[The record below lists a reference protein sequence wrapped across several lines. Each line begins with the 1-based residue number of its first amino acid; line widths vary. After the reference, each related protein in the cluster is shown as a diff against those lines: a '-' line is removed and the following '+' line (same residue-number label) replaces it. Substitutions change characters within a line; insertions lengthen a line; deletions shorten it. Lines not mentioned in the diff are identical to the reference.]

1 MIGLLPGKMILDSQH
16 SRVFNLQMNF
26 EARQELPKSYR
37 GLNDRGAQVIVIVA
51 VFWTIA
57 TISVVL
63 RLHARRMKGIALM
76 IEDWLVVGALIIFYG
91 FGSGDIMLVIF
102 GGSGWHVDQLN
113 PAQLKTAQKVS
124 TKLTLHEL
132 ELQEQADIYH
142 QVLLANQMLYGVGL
156 GLIKCSIT
164 IMLIRIFA
172 VPKFRLAGYFVLAMC
187 VSWTVMTILIAFLI
201 CRPLGY
207 NWNLQPTAGHCGNT
221 ISAYT
226 AVGIVDIITDMMILL
241 LPQPIIWRL
250 QMPTANKI
258 ALAALMC
265 FGLFTVAMSVAR
277 VVTILNTDFSDFTY
291 NLYNYIWPVIEFGV
305 AIFVCCGPLLRPILT
320 PIIGALASISTRLG
334 SKQDLRRQSS
344 TTKRGGHRGFSHLDE
359 DGLPLQPIA
368 KGTHTNTISATI
380 GEQQNKHFR
389 QR

>member
-1 MIGLLPGKMILDSQH
+1 MILDSQH
-16 SRVFNLQMNF
+16 YRVLKPQMNF
-26 EARQELPKSYR
+26 EARQESPNSHR

-63 RLHARRMKGIALM
+63 RLHARRMKRIAFM

-91 FGSGDIMLVIF
+91 FGSGDIMLVVF

-113 PAQLKTAQKVS
+113 PAQLKTAQK
-124 TKLTLHEL
+124 
-132 ELQEQADIYH
+132 
-142 QVLLANQMLYGVGL
+142 VLLANQMLYGVGL

-187 VSWTVMTILIAFLI
+187 ISWTVMTILIAFLI

-226 AVGIVDIITDMMILL
+226 AVGIVDIITDLMILS
-241 LPQPIIWRL
+241 LPQPMIWRL

-334 SKQDLRRQSS
+334 SKQDSRRQSS

-359 DGLPLQPIA
+359 DGLPLQPMA
-368 KGTHTNTISATI
+368 KGTHTNTISATNDARNNRTSTSGNAI
-380 GEQQNKHFR
+380 SSDNKAIVVETAWDCA
-389 QR
+389 

>member
-1 MIGLLPGKMILDSQH
+1 MILDSQH
-16 SRVFNLQMNF
+16 SRVFKSQMGF
-26 EARQELPKSYR
+26 EARQESPNSNR
-37 GLNDRGAQVIVIVA
+37 GLNDRGAQVIIIVA

-63 RLHARRMKGIALM
+63 RLHARRNL
-76 IEDWLVVGALIIFYG
+76 YG
-91 FGSGDIMLVIF
+91 FGSGDIMLVVF

-113 PAQLKTAQKVS
+113 PAQLKTAQK
-124 TKLTLHEL
+124 
-132 ELQEQADIYH
+132 
-142 QVLLANQMLYGVGL
+142 VLLANQMLYGVGL

-172 VPKFRLAGYFVLAMC
+172 VPRFRLAGYFVLAMC
-187 VSWTVMTILIAFLI
+187 ISWTVMTILIAFLI
-201 CRPLGY
+201 C
-207 NWNLQPTAGHCGNT
+207 H
-221 ISAYT
+221 
-226 AVGIVDIITDMMILL
+226 IITDMMILL

-265 FGLFTVAMSVAR
+265 FGLFTISMSVAR
-277 VVTILNTDFSDFTY
+277 VITILNTDFSDFTY

-320 PIIGALASISTRLG
+320 PIIGALASIRTRLE
-334 SKQDLRRQSS
+334 SKQDSRRQSS
-344 TTKRGGHRGFSHLDE
+344 TIKRGGHRGFSQLDE
-359 DGLPLQPIA
+359 DGLPLRPIA

-380 GEQQNKHFR
+380 DTRKNGTGTSGNAGSSDNTAIVVETAWDCA
-389 QR
+389 

>member
-1 MIGLLPGKMILDSQH
+1 MILDSQH
-16 SRVFNLQMNF
+16 FRVLKPQMKF
-26 EARQELPKSYR
+26 DARQESPNSYR

-63 RLHARRMKGIALM
+63 RLHARRMKRIAFM

-91 FGSGDIMLVIF
+91 FGSGDIMLVVF

-113 PAQLKTAQKVS
+113 PAQLKAAQK
-124 TKLTLHEL
+124 
-132 ELQEQADIYH
+132 
-142 QVLLANQMLYGVGL
+142 VLLANQMLYGVGL

-187 VSWTVMTILIAFLI
+187 ISWTVMTILIAFLI

-221 ISAYT
+221 TSAYT

-241 LPQPIIWRL
+241 LPQPMIWRL
-250 QMPTANKI
+250 RMPTANKI

-334 SKQDLRRQSS
+334 SKQDSRRQSS

-368 KGTHTNTISATI
+368 KGTHSNTISATI
-380 GEQQNKHFR
+380 DAGNNRTSTSGNARSSDNKVIVVETAWDCA
-389 QR
+389 